1 MKTIKL
7 TLSEWL
13 VKELR
18 YYETHHKI
26 DINDFIFKSLAEYL
40 VNTENIG
47 LAVITPVNSKK
58 KAEIEVEVSEI
69 FILALQKAVKRLSH
83 CKERV
88 IDSSDVINS
97 ALAFTMPNLISIME
111 NEEIICLEAV
121 TRGCYHLT
129 VYLNLGLQE

>member
-58 KAEIEVEVSEI
+58 KAEIEVEVSEM

-83 CKERV
+83 CQERV

-97 ALAFTMPNLISIME
+97 ALAFTMPNLISVME
-111 NEEIICLEAV
+111 NEEIIEK
-121 TRGCYHLT
+121 GI
-129 VYLNLGLQE
+129 

>member
-7 TLSEWL
+7 TLSEWV
-13 VKELR
+13 VKELC
-18 YYETHHKI
+18 YYEAHHQI

-58 KAEIEVEVSEI
+58 KAEIEVEVSEM

-97 ALAFTMPNLISIME
+97 ALAFTMPNLISVIEME
-111 NEEIICLEAV
+111 EKVEK
-121 TRGCYHLT
+121 RGKY
-129 VYLNLGLQE
+129 E

>member
-83 CKERV
+83 CQERV

-111 NEEIICLEAV
+111 NEEIIEKGISLW
-121 TRGCYHLT
+121 
-129 VYLNLGLQE
+129 

>member
-83 CKERV
+83 CQERV

-97 ALAFTMPNLISIME
+97 ALAFTMPNLMSTME
-111 NEEIICLEAV
+111 NEEIIEKGRSLW
-121 TRGCYHLT
+121 
-129 VYLNLGLQE
+129 

>member
-26 DINDFIFKSLAEYL
+26 DIHDFIFKSLAEYL

-83 CKERV
+83 CQERV

-97 ALAFTMPNLISIME
+97 ALAFTMPNLMSTME
-111 NEEIICLEAV
+111 NEEIIEKGRSLW
-121 TRGCYHLT
+121 
-129 VYLNLGLQE
+129 

>member
-97 ALAFTMPNLISIME
+97 ALAFTMPNLISA
-111 NEEIICLEAV
+111 LEV
-121 TRGCYHLT
+121 EDEFIKRGTL
-129 VYLNLGLQE
+129 

>member
-83 CKERV
+83 CQERV

-97 ALAFTMPNLISIME
+97 ALAFTMPNLISTME
-111 NEEIICLEAV
+111 NEEIIEKGISLW
-121 TRGCYHLT
+121 
-129 VYLNLGLQE
+129 